1 MSITFLFLL
10 NVVGGDIDDEG
21 EEDFTLLRQVFEAY
35 TICIQLRLSWENTRV
50 EQNWYMNK
58 MVYKLYPEKVLWFL
72 KVINRPVY
80 ALFVIAASTD

>member
-72 KVINRPVY
+72 KVICN
-80 ALFVIAASTD
+80 AKQFWGKTQS